1 MSSTA
6 IRPEFPAG
14 AEPPAPQRGPGWRK
28 WIVPLGFLAPA
39 LFFLGVWVVY
49 PTIRTMI
56 RSLYSDRGNEFVGLE
71 NYERMFS
78 DDIIF
83 TAIKNNFLWV
93 LIVPALVTA
102 VGLVFA
108 VLTERV
114 RWSVAFKVAVFIP
127 LAVSLFAVGVIWRI
141 MYQQDPDR
149 GVINAAVK
157 SVKEVTGESG
167 VLTRARPSTEDLEG
181 STGQGFVLTDPVGP
195 GDTALLGLTAI
206 RAPEVPEGAPQ
217 AAEPEA
223 VDGGIAGVVWRDFKP
238 GGGTP
243 GEVEADEVGLGG
255 VTVELRDTSGGV
267 VEKTR
272 TEDDG
277 TFEFR
282 RVRDGEYNVAVG
294 AATFA
299 EPFRGYNFLGPSLI
313 TPAIMFAYIWV
324 TAGFS
329 MVIIGAGLAA
339 IPRDVLEAARTDGG
353 SEWQVFRR
361 VTVPLL
367 APVLTVVFVTQIIG
381 VLKIFDLVLAIAPG
395 SSQDDATTLAF
406 EMWKRSFSGQNLFGL
421 GSAISTF
428 LFLLFIPFLIVN
440 IRRFRTEQA

>member
-6 IRPEFPAG
+6 IRPEFPPG
-14 AEPPAPQRGPGWRK
+14 AEPPAPPRGPGWRN

-39 LFFLGVWVVY
+39 IFFLGIWVVY

-56 RSLYSDRGNEFVGLE
+56 RSLYDDQGDEFVGLE
-71 NYERMFS
+71 NYDRLFE

-93 LIVPALVTA
+93 LIVPAAVTA
-102 VGLVFA
+102 VGLIFA

-114 RWSVAFKVAVFIP
+114 RWAVAFKVAIFIP

-141 MYQQDPDR
+141 MYQQDPER

-157 SVKEVTGESG
+157 SAKGWTGDEGILSQ
-167 VLTRARPSTEDLEG
+167 ARPSSEDMEG
-181 STGQGFVLTDPVGP
+181 TLQRGFVLRETVGP
-195 GDTALLGLTAI
+195 GDTAVLGLTAI
-206 RAPEVPEGAPQ
+206 RAPEVPEDAVQ
-217 AAEPEA
+217 AAEPDP

-238 GGGTP
+238 GGGTA
-243 GEVEADEVGLGG
+243 GEVEEGEVGLGG
-255 VTVELRDTSGGV
+255 ATVELRNADGGV
-267 VEKTR
+267 VERTK

-277 TFEFR
+277 TFVFEG
-282 RVRDGEYNVAVG
+282 VGDGGYRVAVG
-294 AATFA
+294 STTFA
-299 EPFRGYNFLGPSLI
+299 APFRGYNFLGASLI

-324 TAGFS
+324 TAGFA

-353 SEWQVFRR
+353 TEWQVFRR

-381 VLKIFDLVLAIAPG
+381 VLKIFDLILAIAPG
-395 SSQDDATTLAF
+395 SSQDDASTLAF

-440 IRRFRTEQA
+440 VRRFRTEA